1 MTPHIPD
8 RTTTTA
14 GSPRRRPRRE
24 DVRAGLLAA
33 AREVFEEIGYVAARL
48 DAIAERAGYTK
59 GAVYSNFSS
68 KQELFATLLGE
79 RLADTAADVLAQVEE
94 LTTLEETVQHAAR
107 YLARNV
113 IREQRWHTLVVEFAL
128 QAGRDPEVG
137 DVFREDRRTRRTL
150 LAATLAERAGV
161 FGAPSDPE
169 HYTVFATVLLATV
182 NGMAVE
188 CAADP
193 EAVSEDQ
200 VAGSIAAVLHA
211 ALAP

>member
-1 MTPHIPD
+1 MTTQKDVPD
-8 RTTTTA
+8 PTA
-14 GSPRRRPRRE
+14 GRPRRRPRRE

-33 AREVFEEIGYVAARL
+33 ALEVFEEIGYVAARL
-48 DAIAERAGYTK
+48 DTIAERAGYTK
-59 GAVYSNFSS
+59 GAVYSNFGS

-79 RLADTAADVLAQVEE
+79 RLADTAADVLSQVDH
-94 LTTLEETVQHAAR
+94 LTTLDETIDHTAR
-107 YLARNV
+107 YLARGAL
-113 IREQRWHTLVVEFAL
+113 REQRWHSLVVEFAL

-137 DVFREDRRTRRTL
+137 DVFREHRRSRRSL
-150 LAATLAERAGV
+150 LAGTLAERASV

-169 HYTVFATVLLATV
+169 HYTVFATILLATI

-193 EAVSEDQ
+193 DAVTEAQ
-200 VAGSIAAVLHA
+200 ITGSISAVLRA